1 MNFVTTQHSSSKL
14 GSVFAAPKFSDL
26 LFTIYL
32 DILLFCHFSPGRKQ
46 DGIEKM
52 ILFDNMGIA

>member
-14 GSVFAAPKFSDL
+14 GSVFAVPKFSYL

-46 DGIEKM
+46 DGIEKK
-52 ILFDNMGIA
+52 